1 VEARQDPWPPRV
13 EAQALHPVA
22 LRLEL
27 GQHPPGLAS
36 PATAAGEAQRPS
48 SPWPRR
54 GAARRWWSGGS
65 GGEREEGG
73 GGVCTGRGKMGI

>member
-27 GQHPPGLAS
+27 GQHPRGLAS
-36 PATAAGEAQRPS
+36 PSTAATKPVAL
-48 SPWPRR
+48 
-54 GAARRWWSGGS
+54 
-65 GGEREEGG
+65 
-73 GGVCTGRGKMGI
+73 